1 MTQPLAARFG
11 TPPTSTGRRLPRAVA
26 AVVGAAALLGAAAP
40 PAAHAQ
46 LYAHRTLV
54 PVPLD
59 DTTRAIGFLPGIDYF
74 ADIQRSSGSA
84 GDDRAW
90 GIRLAATAEFWR
102 VGRATSILV
111 SAADEVA
118 ANGHK
123 DGGFNP
129 RGISWEL
136 GLAVVHRFA
145 AFDWQLGFL
154 HICRHEIDNTDHP
167 RIQETPPDYV
177 PTERTMS
184 ANGPRLSFILRPA
197 ELASIAGRRVTVRGV
212 VAGESYHHKWDGRTA
227 GDTTAS
233 MAFDSWMQARGAAS
247 GAVRIEAE
255 VWRRSTI
262 FVRGS
267 GIGIFFR
274 SAPGLP
280 VSSPVRGNHR
290 IEAGWRAP
298 GSGAA
303 VELYLAREHLF
314 DDIMMP
320 DPRPSRMT
328 GIGLRLSE
336 RTHF

>member
-1 MTQPLAARFG
+1 MTHPPRTTARRVRSV
-11 TPPTSTGRRLPRAVA
+11 TLTGLLLSATVA
-26 AVVGAAALLGAAAP
+26 DPAL
-40 PAAHAQ
+40 AQ

-59 DTTRAIGFLPGIDYF
+59 DTTRRNGFLPAVDYF
-74 ADIQRSSGSA
+74 ADAQRSTGSA

-102 VGRATSILV
+102 VSRRTSILV
-111 SAADEVA
+111 TAADEVA
-118 ANGHK
+118 ANGQK

-136 GLAVVHRFA
+136 GLAVVHRRGA
-145 AFDWQLGFL
+145 LDWQLGFV

-167 RIQETPPDYV
+167 RIQDTPPDYV

-184 ANGPRLSFILRPA
+184 ANGPRMSFILRPA
-197 ELASIAGRRVTVRGV
+197 EIASIAGRRITVRGV

-227 GDTTAS
+227 GDTTPS
-233 MAFDSWMQARGAAS
+233 MAFDNWMQAQGAAS

-255 VWRRSTI
+255 VWRRSAV

-267 GIGIFFR
+267 GIGVFFR
-274 SAPGLP
+274 GAPGLP
-280 VSSPVRGNHR
+280 VTSAVRGNHR
-290 IEAGWRAP
+290 IEAGWRMP

-303 VELYLAREHLF
+303 VELYLAREYLF

-320 DPRPSRMT
+320 TPRPSRMT
-328 GIGLRLSE
+328 GIGFRLAE
-336 RTHF
+336 RAHF

>member
-1 MTQPLAARFG
+1 MSFANDVVIRARVTRHARGLVRLVTVSSLFG
-11 TPPTSTGRRLPRAVA
+11 AVA
-26 AVVGAAALLGAAAP
+26 AAP
-40 PAAHAQ
+40 LEAQ

-74 ADIQRSSGSA
+74 ADVQRSSGSA

-90 GIRLAATAEFWR
+90 GIRLAGTAELWR
-102 VGRATSILV
+102 VARGMSVLI

-118 ANGHK
+118 ANSLK

-136 GLAVVHRFA
+136 GLAFVRRFS
-145 AFDWQLGFL
+145 AFDWQIGFV
-154 HICRHEIDNTDHP
+154 HICRHEVDNTDHP
-167 RIQETPPDYV
+167 HIPTTPPDYV

-184 ANGPRLSFILRPA
+184 ANGPRLALILRPA
-197 ELASIAGRRVTVRGV
+197 ALPSLLGRRVSIRGMV
-212 VAGESYHHKWDGRTA
+212 TGESYAHKWDGRTA
-227 GDTTAS
+227 PDTTPS
-233 MAFDSWMQARGAAS
+233 MANYSWIHAQGAAS

-255 VWRRSTI
+255 VWKRSAV
-262 FVRGS
+262 FVRAS
-267 GIGIFFR
+267 GIGVVFR
-274 SAPGLP
+274 STPANAV
-280 VSSPVRGNHR
+280 VSRLRANHR
-290 IEAGWRAP
+290 IEAGWRMP

-303 VELYLAREHLF
+303 LEVYIAKERLF
-314 DDIMMP
+314 DDVMMP

-328 GIGLRLSE
+328 GIGVRLAE

>member
-1 MTQPLAARFG
+1 MRMTKARRTSSAARRTTHARHAARIALAAAGFG
-11 TPPTSTGRRLPRAVA
+11 VLIARPTHG
-26 AVVGAAALLGAAAP
+26 
-40 PAAHAQ
+40 Q

-59 DTTRAIGFLPGIDYF
+59 DSTRSVGFLPAIDYF
-74 ADIQRSSGSA
+74 ADIQRSNGSA

-90 GIRLAATAEFWR
+90 GIRLAGTAEVWR
-102 VGRATSILV
+102 FRRGTSFLV

-118 ANGHK
+118 ANGQK

-136 GLAVVHRFA
+136 GAAIVHRIGA
-145 AFDWQLGFL
+145 VDWQLGFV
-154 HICRHEIDNTDHP
+154 HVCRHEIDNTDHP
-167 RIQETPPDYV
+167 RIQDTPPDYV

-184 ANGPRLSFILRPA
+184 ANGPRLSMILRPA
-197 ELASIAGRRVTVRGV
+197 RLASIAGRRVSLRAV

-227 GDTTAS
+227 GDTTPP

-247 GAVRIEAE
+247 AAIRIDAD
-255 VWRRSTI
+255 VWRNSTLFI
-262 FVRGS
+262 RGS
-267 GIGIFFR
+267 GIGVFFR
-274 SAPGLP
+274 SGPGLP
-280 VSSPVRGNHR
+280 ISEAVRGNHR
-290 IEAGWRAP
+290 VEAGWRML
-298 GSGAA
+298 GSGASL
-303 VELYLAREHLF
+303 ELYFARESLF

-320 DPRPSRMT
+320 VPRPSRMH